1 MQWRND
7 ASKLEFQGL
16 FPWCHGTVAE
26 GASVV
31 ATVLNTAEDQF
42 RQLVGADSPVAWQNP
57 KTFGESEGLRAYSIS
72 WHFSLTMAAAR
83 DANL

>member
-57 KTFGESEGLRAYSIS
+57 KTFGESEVGLS
-72 WHFSLTMAAAR
+72 
-83 DANL
+83 N

>member
-57 KTFGESEGLRAYSIS
+57 KTFGESEGLRSYSIS
-72 WHFSLTMAAAR
+72 WHFSLTTDAAR
-83 DANL
+83 DAKV